1 MNLEFGGKAEK
12 GPQDIL
18 ATPHPNDLWG
28 GEGVGGRGG
37 SGTHLPGQVDSA
49 WHSSRLFETLGSL
62 FWRGIWGTLPCKFP
76 SAFVADFAEARS
88 YGASSPLR
96 RLWGGSRL
104 RKISEAF

>member
-1 MNLEFGGKAEK
+1 MNLEFSGKAEK

-49 WHSSRLFETLGSL
+49 WRSSRLFETLGSL
-62 FWRGIWGTLPCKFP
+62 FWRQLGAFGVHFLANFP
-76 SAFVADFAEARS
+76 V
-88 YGASSPLR
+88 PLW
-96 RLWGGSRL
+96 LIL
-104 RKISEAF
+104 QKHDPTVPALL